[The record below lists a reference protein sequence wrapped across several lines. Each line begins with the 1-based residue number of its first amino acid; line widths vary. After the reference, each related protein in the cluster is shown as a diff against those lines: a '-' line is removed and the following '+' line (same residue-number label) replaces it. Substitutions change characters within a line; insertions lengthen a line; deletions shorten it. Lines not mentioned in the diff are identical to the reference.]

1 MLLEDMRAAAP
12 TVPEEGPADRV
23 LPDEVSA
30 AFGLPEGA
38 FGRLK
43 LPLDI

>member
-1 MLLEDMRAAAP
+1 MLSNEM
-12 TVPEEGPADRV
+12 PADRG

-30 AFGLPEGA
+30 AFEPPEGA